1 MPSINFILRTLK
13 FSYLY
18 NMPRFNIHHI
28 TKYTYEGPVRDSA
41 NQIIL
46 YPIKDAHQEVLRQE
60 LNITGEPPV
69 DTYIDYY
76 GNEVGSFTH
85 AEPHTSLVIDS
96 RLEIV
101 TKPRPQVLDDA
112 PRETQWALLEEIR
125 WQVPYIDFLK
135 QERFDL
141 LSEVLESICPDKARS
156 QTPLLA
162 ALQLRNYVYENF
174 KYIKGVTTVESTID
188 EVWTLR

>member
-46 YPIKDAHQEVLRQE
+46 YPMKDAYQEVLRQE
-60 LNITGEPPV
+60 LTITGEPPV
-69 DTYIDYY
+69 DVYKDYY
-76 GNEVGSFTH
+76 GNDIGSFTH
-85 AEPHTSLVIDS
+85 ADPHAMLVIDS
-96 RLEIV
+96 RVEVV
-101 TKPRPQVLDDA
+101 TKPRTPIDDTT
-112 PRETQWALLEEIR
+112 PPETQWALLQEIR

-135 QERFDL
+135 QERF
-141 LSEVLESICPDKARS
+141 
-156 QTPLLA
+156 
-162 ALQLRNYVYENF
+162 
-174 KYIKGVTTVESTID
+174 
-188 EVWTLR
+188 